1 MNRVRNLSEQTKK
14 KLPNSLKSNKSKRNS
29 FSRSLYPSKRSMSN
43 TKNNQLKELILRKIR
58 ENKVKGLKD
67 LEVKVQQIY
76 IKKGKKV
83 PSNLYSVIVT
93 NVKQLK
99 KEGRIDLKGGTKLVF
114 LSNFIK
120 KNPSSLKRS
129 MSKNNLSRSRAGNG
143 KSA

>member
-1 MNRVRNLSEQTKK
+1 M
-14 KLPNSLKSNKSKRNS
+14 
-29 FSRSLYPSKRSMSN
+29 YY

>member
-114 LSNFIK
+114 LSNHIK
-120 KNPSSLKRS
+120 KNSSSLRRS
-129 MSKNNLSRSRAGNG
+129 ISKKNLSRSSASNG

>member
-114 LSNFIK
+114 LSNHVK
-120 KNPSSLKRS
+120 KKSSSLRRS
-129 MSKNNLSRSRAGNG
+129 LSKNNLSRSSAGNG

>member
-29 FSRSLYPSKRSMSN
+29 FRRGLYPSKRSMSN
-43 TKNNQLKELILRKIR
+43 IRNNQLKELILRKIK

-67 LEVKVQQIY
+67 LEEKVKQIY

-83 PSNLYSVIVT
+83 PSNS
-93 NVKQLK
+93 
-99 KEGRIDLKGGTKLVF
+99 
-114 LSNFIK
+114 
-120 KNPSSLKRS
+120 SSLKRS
-129 MSKNNLSRSRAGNG
+129 MSKNNLSRSSAGNG